1 MILKTEPLNNVGPLI
16 LGATIPQNGKRTETA
31 ETHKGTRHKI
41 LKMMRALW
49 TRRLQIEINNVS
61 H

>member
-1 MILKTEPLNNVGPLI
+1 MLKTEPLNNVGPLI
-16 LGATIPQNGKRTETA
+16 LGATKRQTHRNAQGDKAQN
-31 ETHKGTRHKI
+31 

-49 TRRLQIEINNVS
+49 TRSSQIEINNVS